1 MVREAQGSMYDPA
14 FWGIPSTTPYVP
26 GEYVSRSPAEAHDPD
41 NWRRNWSKRCRVEEE
56 EEEVPSSPVAV
67 EVDADLLG
75 VSTGRMFHRAVNRF
89 VLAQQSKQA
98 MPKPQKSPP
107 VVKKLRKNPDRG
119 AKIQVKPRNRG
130 GYSDRTII
138 SGKAKSAVISELESL
153 PPPEVPAS
161 DMKHDNM
168 GRQLH
173 FPMKVLSD
181 TARALTLTRS

>member
-1 MVREAQGSMYDPA
+1 MVRQ
-14 FWGIPSTTPYVP
+14 V
-26 GEYVSRSPAEAHDPD
+26 
-41 NWRRNWSKRCRVEEE
+41 
-56 EEEVPSSPVAV
+56 EVPSSPVAV
-67 EVDADLLG
+67 EMDANLLG
-75 VSTGRMFHRAVNRF
+75 VSTGRMFHRAVNRMGG
-89 VLAQQSKQA
+89 APTKQAMPQQSK
-98 MPKPQKSPP
+98 PKPQKSPL

-153 PPPEVPAS
+153 PPLEVPAS

-181 TARALTLTRS
+181 PARALTLTRS